1 MLKMTNSTL
10 RKKIH
15 GCIDELDDRYLQIIY
30 SYLKDFTPEE
40 YVIDD
45 EELAILN
52 ERSAQYKS
60 GKVKGYTLEEV
71 NKKLQT
77 KTRK

>member
-1 MLKMTNSTL
+1 MTNSTL

>member
-1 MLKMTNSTL
+1 MTNTTL

-45 EELAILN
+45 EELALLDK
-52 ERSAQYKS
+52 RSALYKA
-60 GKVKGYTLEEV
+60 GKVKVYTLEEV
-71 NKKLQT
+71 NKKLQP